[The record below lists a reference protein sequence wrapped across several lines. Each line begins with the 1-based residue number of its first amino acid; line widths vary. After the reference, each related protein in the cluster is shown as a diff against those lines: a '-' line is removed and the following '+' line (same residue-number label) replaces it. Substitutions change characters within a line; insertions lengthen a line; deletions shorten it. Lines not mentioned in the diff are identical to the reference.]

1 MFYSCRVRLDA
12 ESIGVRSASSYVL
25 LHHTGFEGAVIL
37 RPQVDEARF
46 SRLVP
51 EVLRRHSATAQ
62 NATPQRPYGK
72 VVLLTHD
79 PLLTSMG
86 FDSICS
92 GISGNSRLHK

>member
-51 EVLRRHSATAQ
+51 EVLFVGTPLRLRTPPLSAPTV
-62 NATPQRPYGK
+62 K
-72 VVLLTHD
+72 
-79 PLLTSMG
+79 
-86 FDSICS
+86 
-92 GISGNSRLHK
+92 